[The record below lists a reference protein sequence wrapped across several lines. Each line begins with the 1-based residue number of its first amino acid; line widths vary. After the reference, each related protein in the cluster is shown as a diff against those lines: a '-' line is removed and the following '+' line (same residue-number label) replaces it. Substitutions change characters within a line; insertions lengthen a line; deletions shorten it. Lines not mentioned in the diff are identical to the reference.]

1 MPQSE
6 LEKGFSRVW
15 RMVAKGRP
23 DPDTQHKF
31 HPVRLWRFD
40 FAWPAH
46 RVAVEMEGGI
56 ISIAVTCNHCRKP
69 VLRFNRRSRKWQRVW
84 AVMGGHTTTEGFIK
98 DCEKYNAAAE
108 LGWRVLRYTIKDLES
123 RPVQVIE
130 QVVAL
135 LKQGK
140 VPGVEEQGRLF

>member
-1 MPQSE
+1 MPPSE

-23 DPDTQHKF
+23 DPETQHHFAK
-31 HPVRLWRFD
+31 PRMWRFD

-56 ISIAVTCNHCRKP
+56 ISIAVTCNSCRKP
-69 VLRFNRRSRKWQRVW
+69 VMRYNKRSRKWQRVW
-84 AVMGGHTTTEGFIK
+84 AVMGGHTSTDGFIA

-108 LGWRVLRYTIKDLES
+108 LGWRVLRYTIKDLED

-135 LKQGK
+135 LKLGK
-140 VPGVEEQGRLF
+140 LPGVEEQGRLF